1 MGRNVKKKSI
11 STVFR
16 GLATRIDIAATKLCW
31 ALPVK
36 SNRIVFQSSIDY
48 WDNPRVFCDYL
59 VEKGLDKLYDIV
71 WIVEDPKKYHSA
83 GRVRFVKRNA
93 LAPSLI
99 RDYMVATAKAV
110 IFSHGCPAPHL
121 KRRPHPKQTFILT
134 THSASQLKRL
144 INRTVRKHYDF
155 ILCCGQHALK
165 PRMETWEMGAERFP
179 MVGMPRLDL
188 MFTHRD
194 CIKVMYPQHAGKKL
208 ILAMETFKMSDRY
221 VDAPESDDRYA
232 LNVITSEEEL
242 RELDAFV
249 AKQNAILVIKTHRLQ
264 DMSYIEKMNLQNIL
278 FLNDDE
284 LQEKGVQLNEFLENA
299 SLLLTDY
306 SSVFYD
312 YLLVNRPIGFMV
324 GDIEEYTRGFIF
336 DDPFSEMPGQ
346 KIQNLEE
353 LTTFIADSFEGKD
366 SFEEERMAIKARV
379 FAHPDAKNCERLLN
393 WLTEQHIL
401 PSATSTSN

>member
-1 MGRNVKKKSI
+1 
-11 STVFR
+11 
-16 GLATRIDIAATKLCW
+16 
-31 ALPVK
+31 
-36 SNRIVFQSSIDY
+36 
-48 WDNPRVFCDYL
+48 
-59 VEKGLDKLYDIV
+59 
-71 WIVEDPKKYHSA
+71 
-83 GRVRFVKRNA
+83 
-93 LAPSLI
+93 
-99 RDYMVATAKAV
+99 
-110 IFSHGCPAPHL
+110 
-121 KRRPHPKQTFILT
+121 
-134 THSASQLKRL
+134 
-144 INRTVRKHYDF
+144 
-155 ILCCGQHALK
+155 LCCGKEAQKQRSEA
-165 PRMETWEMGAERFP
+165 WEITAEKLP
-179 MVGMPRLDL
+179 LVGMPRLDF
-188 MFTHRD
+188 MFSHRD
-194 CIKVMYPQHAGKKL
+194 CIKIMYPQHAGKKL
-208 ILAMETFKMSDRY
+208 ILAMETFKVSKRY
-221 VDAPESDDRYA
+221 IDAPESDDRYA
-232 LNVITSEEEL
+232 LNVITSEDEL

-379 FAHPDAKNCERLLN
+379 FVHPDAKNCERLLN